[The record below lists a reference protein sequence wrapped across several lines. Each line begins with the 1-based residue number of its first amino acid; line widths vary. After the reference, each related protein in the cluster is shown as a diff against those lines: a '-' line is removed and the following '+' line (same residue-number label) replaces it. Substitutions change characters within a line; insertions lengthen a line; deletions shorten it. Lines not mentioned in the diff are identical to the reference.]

1 MLRICLLPHEK
12 QLVDQKSLSAK
23 YGKLIQNSFNL
34 KAPGHSA
41 RKHSISPSRSF
52 YLHIRVQ
59 QHGLIII
66 HDKNIGLNVRIP
78 GLATLKVTLDRAFKI

>member
-12 QLVDQKSLSAK
+12 QLADQKSLSAK

-34 KAPGHSA
+34 KAPGHS
-41 RKHSISPSRSF
+41 SIIPSRSF

-59 QHGLIII
+59 QHGLIIT
-66 HDKNIGLNVRIP
+66 HGKNTGLNVRSP
-78 GLATLKVTLDRAFKI
+78 SLATLKVTLDTAFKI